1 MCVGLRRGLVRRC
14 WFGIG
19 IGIRISVYF
28 HYNFGIN
35 CCIMVG
41 VAIGSVDAKRSI
53 MTIIKIRS
61 RKTIVAFQTVRHD
74 NGMAVL
80 DHGQLRFADFGTR

>member
-1 MCVGLRRGLVRRC
+1 MCVGLRRGLVRRYRL
-14 WFGIG
+14 GIG
-19 IGIRISVYF
+19 ISIYF

-35 CCIMVG
+35 CCTMVR

-53 MTIIKIRS
+53 IYIIKIRG

>member
-14 WFGIG
+14 RFGIG
-19 IGIRISVYF
+19 IGISVYF

-35 CCIMVG
+35 CCIMVR

-53 MTIIKIRS
+53 MTIIKIRG